1 MIWPQSFSGVP
12 ILSKADM
19 ESIADSKMKEFH
31 TIAESDDPS
40 FSVWKFATRFLK
52 KQVRFDWLSNN
63 GSILGLSVFTNGTR
77 LPFYIP
83 EENNLDWRIVD
94 ENTILLDRTLEQS
107 MVVSIHRPRFVLM
120 HECAHQILHANY
132 YKSQALKTNPMAA
145 AYSIQKSSESENHA
159 RDKKKSWEDLDWIE
173 WQANY
178 LAAALLMPKFMIDYV
193 HQESMALITYRD
205 KVRLRYSEYL
215 AFQSLIFETA
225 RYFQVSP
232 FVVRLRLESIG
243 FERMEDRSS
252 PRIDPYALIPF
263 TPKSKTQIKRE
274 NAEDNKIRRHQE
286 RMLGRNVDW

>member
-12 ILSKADM
+12 ILSKDDM

-31 TIAESDDPS
+31 SIDGSDEPS
-40 FSVWKFATRFLK
+40 FSVWKFATRYLK
-52 KQVRFDWLSNN
+52 KQVRFEWLSNN
-63 GSILGLSVFTNGTR
+63 GSILGLSVFSNGTR

-83 EENNLDWRIVD
+83 EEDDLDWRIVD
-94 ENTILLDRTLEQS
+94 GNTILLDRSLEQAGQ
-107 MVVSIHRPRFVLM
+107 VSIHRPRFVLM

-132 YKSQALKTNPMAA
+132 YRSLALKLKPKAA
-145 AYSIQKSSESENHA
+145 AYSIQKSSEPEN
-159 RDKKKSWEDLDWIE
+159 RFNDRKKSWEDLDWIE

-193 HQESMALITYRD
+193 HQESMALISYKD
-205 KVRLRYSEYL
+205 KVRLHYSEYL
-215 AFQSLIFETA
+215 AYQSLILETA
-225 RYFQVSP
+225 RYFRVSP
-232 FVVRLRLESIG
+232 IVAKLRLESIS

-252 PRIDPYALIPF
+252 PRIDPYALVPI

-286 RMLGRNVDW
+286 RMLGRTVYW

>member
-1 MIWPQSFSGVP
+1 MIWPQSLSDVP
-12 ILSKADM
+12 ILSKDDM
-19 ESIADSKMKEFH
+19 ELIANSKMKEFH
-31 TIAESDDPS
+31 NIAGFEEPS

-83 EENNLDWRIVD
+83 EENDLDWRIVD

-107 MVVSIHRPRFVLM
+107 MSVSIHRPRFVLM

-132 YKSQALKTNPMAA
+132 YKSQALKSKPMAA
-145 AYSIQKSSESENHA
+145 AYSIQKSSEPASRINNAKE
-159 RDKKKSWEDLDWIE
+159 SWEDLDWIE

-193 HQESMALITYRD
+193 HQESMALISYKD
-205 KVRLRYSEYL
+205 KVRLHYSEYL
-215 AFQSLIFETA
+215 AYQSLILETA
-225 RYFQVSP
+225 RYFRVSP
-232 FVVRLRLESIG
+232 IVARLRLESIG

-252 PRIDPYALIPF
+252 PRIDPYALVPI